1 MPCPNCNNTL
11 QNLGLDQTG
20 RRTFWCPN
28 CGSLKWERRNPAGD
42 VFVETDTPNVILRL
56 NNDDEFRA
64 WEEEYRNRRDRMQQ
78 PPPDGV
84 IDERCDNY

>member
-28 CGSLKWERRNPAGD
+28 CGTLKWERHNPAGD
-42 VFVETDTPNVILRL
+42 VFAETDTPNVTKRL
-56 NNDDEFRA
+56 GKDAEFRA
-64 WEEEYRNRRDRMQQ
+64 WEEEYHARRARMQLG
-78 PPPDGV
+78 PDDPTG
-84 IDERCDNY
+84 